1 MMKITGMI
9 SIYKNDNELQ
19 RVTGMIKSKI
29 DNNDN
34 INDNDN
40 NDITRS
46 KWRIEKVLQ
55 QNIKNIIFR
64 CKGAELLYYHFG
76 APLTIKIFMNGVRQD
91 PVNFTLGPQVT
102 LDHLNLLIY
111 RSPGSLRSFKHIT
124 LGPQVTLD
132 HSNILL

>member
-55 QNIKNIIFR
+55 QNIKNF
-64 CKGAELLYYHFG
+64 
-76 APLTIKIFMNGVRQD
+76 
-91 PVNFTLGPQVT
+91 
-102 LDHLNLLIY
+102 LD
-111 RSPGSLRSFKHIT
+111 
-124 LGPQVTLD
+124 
-132 HSNILL
+132 